1 MSDTPDSK
9 NEVSSASIVA
19 EEKSDAVPT
28 FPDGGL
34 KAWLAVAGAFST
46 MFCTFGYLSTFGVLE
61 SYYFSNLL
69 RGSSHSE
76 IAWIG
81 SLQAFFMCT
90 TGLVSGPLVDRY
102 GTKMVLIPFSLL
114 YVTSVMLTSLCKEY
128 YQFLLAQGILGGF
141 GIGMLYTPAISI
153 LGHYFQEKR
162 DLAIGISSAGSPLGG
177 IIFPIALNRFL
188 QHTDIGFH
196 WSVRIIGFIM
206 LVLLSIACAT
216 LVPRI
221 SPRKGPHFLPA
232 AFKKPVY
239 SLQVVGYS
247 VIFWGIYTPFFF
259 LPAYAT
265 SHGVDVDWAFYIM
278 PIYNSGS
285 FMGRIVG
292 SRLTLYL
299 GRFNTLIGAIFIS
312 GVLEFCWLATS
323 NLGGLVTFAVLFG
336 ISSGAIIGL
345 FPTTV
350 AMTAPQANQIGTYLG
365 MMMGALG
372 VFCLTGSPMMGA
384 IVSSSGFTPAIAFS
398 AALTMLGGIMILV
411 ARIFHSK
418 EIVA

>member
-1 MSDTPDSK
+1 MLIMSDTPDSK

-102 GTKMVLIPFSLL
+102 GTK
-114 YVTSVMLTSLCKEY
+114 
-128 YQFLLAQGILGGF
+128 GILGGF

-188 QHTDIGFH
+188 QHTDIGFP